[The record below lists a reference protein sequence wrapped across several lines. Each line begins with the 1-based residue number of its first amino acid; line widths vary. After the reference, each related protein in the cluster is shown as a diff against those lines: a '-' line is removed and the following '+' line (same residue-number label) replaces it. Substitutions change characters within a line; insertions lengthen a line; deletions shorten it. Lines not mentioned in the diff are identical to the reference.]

1 MKLLFDQNLSHK
13 LISRLYDV
21 YPDSVHVR
29 DVGLDESSDDAVWE
43 YALGN
48 GFVIVSKD
56 SDFYQRSLLD
66 GHPPKVVWLRLGNT
80 TTAAVEELLR
90 TRSQEIAGFVTD
102 EDASF
107 LALS

>member
-13 LISRLYDV
+13 LGSRLADLF
-21 YPDSVHVR
+21 PGSMHVR
-29 DVGLDESSDDAVWE
+29 DVGLEEAPDDAVWAH
-43 YALGN
+43 ALRN

-56 SDFYQRSLLD
+56 SDFHQRSLVE

-80 TTAAVEELLR
+80 TTALFEQLLR
-90 TRSQEIAGFVTD
+90 RRSQEIGDFVTD

>member
-13 LISRLYDV
+13 LVSRLADL
-21 YPDSVHVR
+21 YPESVHVR
-29 DVGLDESSDDAVWE
+29 DVALEESPDYAVWE

-56 SDFYQRSLLD
+56 SDFHQRSLLH

-80 TTAAVEELLR
+80 TTAAVEQLLR
-90 TRSQEIAGFVTD
+90 TRSQEITDFVTD